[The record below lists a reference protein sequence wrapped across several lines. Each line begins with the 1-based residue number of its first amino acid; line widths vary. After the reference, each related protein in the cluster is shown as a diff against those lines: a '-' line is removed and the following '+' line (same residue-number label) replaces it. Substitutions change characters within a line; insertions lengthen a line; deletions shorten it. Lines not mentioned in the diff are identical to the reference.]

1 VPAADGVE
9 LAAVDDLCRLA
20 LVARRLGCRVMLLDV
35 DPGLRDLLVLAGV
48 DAILLSDDGPNDPSN
63 GDRDDRP
70 RRPTAMTDRDD
81 RRR

>member
-48 DAILLSDDGPNDPSN
+48 DAILLSDDGPNDLSN

-70 RRPTAMTDRDD
+70 R
-81 RRR
+81 

>member
-48 DAILLSDDGPNDPSN
+48 DAILLSDDGPNDLSH

-70 RRPTAMTDRDD
+70 R
-81 RRR
+81 